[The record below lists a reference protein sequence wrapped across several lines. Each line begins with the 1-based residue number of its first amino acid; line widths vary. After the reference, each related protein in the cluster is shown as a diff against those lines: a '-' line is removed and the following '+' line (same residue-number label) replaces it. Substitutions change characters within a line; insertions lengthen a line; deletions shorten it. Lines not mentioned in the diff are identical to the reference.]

1 MKDFL
6 LYYRGFPPVER
17 NPLLNGGLHRQ
28 VCEAATH
35 RDAPEEGFESSSP
48 PKSSFPH
55 ESGIELCGRQASYPL
70 DHSGCEEWCRKG
82 GFPHPHRSSGR
93 GVCPAQFWLF
103 VRRRGCFSIGR
114 SRVLVNCRQTHGLL
128 ASATQRNKQQIHQN
142 SKQEITTLI
151 IIIIS
156 NSNDK
161 KTIVGVGD
169 PRDRAARESAAWCE
183 RRSRARWFGTEPFPA
198 RALPEGSIAHVRISS
213 SFQQPTFQ
221 KMTNNQ
227 GCSYSHFKCCYSFR
241 VTFWNVG
248 CWCDS

>member
-161 KTIVGVGD
+161 KNNC
-169 PRDRAARESAAWCE
+169 WCW
-183 RRSRARWFGTEPFPA
+183 R
-198 RALPEGSIAHVRISS
+198 PEGPRREGVCRVMRATIESSLIRNRAVSGESFAGRFDCSCADFIIISTTYISENDKQSRMFLFPFQVLLFVS
-213 SFQQPTFQ
+213 SDFL
-221 KMTNNQ
+221 
-227 GCSYSHFKCCYSFR
+227 KCR
-241 VTFWNVG
+241 LLM
-248 CWCDS
+248 